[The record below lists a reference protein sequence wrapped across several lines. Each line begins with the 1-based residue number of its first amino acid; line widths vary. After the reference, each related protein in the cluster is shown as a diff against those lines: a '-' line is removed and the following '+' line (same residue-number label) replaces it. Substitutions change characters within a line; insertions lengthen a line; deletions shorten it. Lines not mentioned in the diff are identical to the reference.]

1 MKNTKTLLCC
11 MLILLAGC
19 TPKNEEPKDEQN
31 KVVEPATNND
41 NTSDKQDKKE
51 ENKEINDE
59 EEKDEK
65 KDQNDQGSENPIE
78 PSEPAAPAPSEP
90 DAPAP
95 SEPDAPKDEPE
106 ETLTADLDALAAAIQ
121 ATDLFTMSMMMDN
134 QQIAD
139 LYGGIGTDHYETA
152 IVLKNL
158 MSPGGDE
165 AAIFKVKAN
174 QMEAVKA
181 GINARDTY
189 GKNEGSFYEMEQE
202 MFNNSKIIEI
212 GDIIVYIAARNVDEV
227 ASIVETNLK

>member
-90 DAPAP
+90 DT
-95 SEPDAPKDEPE
+95 PKDEPE

-212 GDIIVYIAARNVDEV
+212 GDIIVYIAARNVEEV

>member
-19 TPKNEEPKDEQN
+19 ASKNEEPKDDQN

-41 NTSDKQDKKE
+41 IASDKEDEKE

-59 EEKDEK
+59 EEKDEVL
-65 KDQNDQGSENPIE
+65 DQNDQENAEPIV
-78 PSEPAAPAPSEP
+78 PSKPAAPAPSEP
-90 DAPAP
+90 
-95 SEPDAPKDEPE
+95 EAPKDEPE
-106 ETLTADLDALAAAIQ
+106 ETLTADLDALATAIQ
-121 ATDLFTMSMMMDN
+121 ATDLFSMSMMMDN

-174 QMEAVKA
+174 QMDAVKA

>member
-1 MKNTKTLLCC
+1 MMKNTKTLLCC

-51 ENKEINDE
+51 EIKEINDE

-78 PSEPAAPAPSEP
+78 PSEPA
-90 DAPAP
+90 APAP

>member
-19 TPKNEEPKDEQN
+19 APKNEEPKDDQN

-41 NTSDKQDKKE
+41 IASDKEDEKE
-51 ENKEINDE
+51 KNKESN
-59 EEKDEK
+59 
-65 KDQNDQGSENPIE
+65 DQNDQENAEPIV
-78 PSEPAAPAPSEP
+78 PSKPAAPAPSEP
-90 DAPAP
+90 
-95 SEPDAPKDEPE
+95 EAPKDEPE
-106 ETLTADLDALAAAIQ
+106 ETLTADLDALATAIQ
-121 ATDLFTMSMMMDN
+121 ATDLFSMSMMMDN

-174 QMEAVKA
+174 QMDAVKA

>member
-19 TPKNEEPKDEQN
+19 APKNEEPKDDQN

-41 NTSDKQDKKE
+41 IASDNEDEKE

-59 EEKDEK
+59 EEKDEEL
-65 KDQNDQGSENPIE
+65 DQNDQESAEPIV
-78 PSEPAAPAPSEP
+78 PSKPAAPAPSEP
-90 DAPAP
+90 
-95 SEPDAPKDEPE
+95 EAPKDEPE
-106 ETLTADLDALAAAIQ
+106 ETLTADLDALATAIQ
-121 ATDLFTMSMMMDN
+121 ATDLFSMSMMMDN

-174 QMEAVKA
+174 QMDAVKA

>member
-51 ENKEINDE
+51 EIKEINDE

-78 PSEPAAPAPSEP
+78 PSEPA
-90 DAPAP
+90 APAP

>member
-1 MKNTKTLLCC
+1 
-11 MLILLAGC
+11 MLHADFISRCA
-19 TPKNEEPKDEQN
+19 PKNEEPKDDQN

-41 NTSDKQDKKE
+41 IASDKEDEKE

-59 EEKDEK
+59 EEKDEVL
-65 KDQNDQGSENPIE
+65 DQNDQENAEPIV
-78 PSEPAAPAPSEP
+78 PSKPAAPAPSEP
-90 DAPAP
+90 
-95 SEPDAPKDEPE
+95 EAPKDEPE
-106 ETLTADLDALAAAIQ
+106 ETLTADLDALATAIQ
-121 ATDLFTMSMMMDN
+121 ATDLFSMSMMMDN

-174 QMEAVKA
+174 QMDAVKA

>member
-1 MKNTKTLLCC
+1 

-41 NTSDKQDKKE
+41 NTSDKQDEKE

-78 PSEPAAPAPSEP
+78 PSEPA
-90 DAPAP
+90 APAP

-202 MFNNSKIIEI
+202 MFNNSIIIEI